1 MSCRSERRKHLQRN
15 SQLRF
20 LPRRFVLS
28 GGIISL
34 MKRLTA
40 SVACGTFFLG
50 VCVIPGTTVQATVGS
65 LETVLERGSDLV
77 SQLIVSY
84 EQDVALTESPMTA
97 TGSALVGEHLTP
109 GLDIGLGMT
118 TVLLD
123 RAVSVSEA
131 RKMAVRLT
139 ADPRI
144 EWAEP
149 DLQMSVPS
157 DVTPSLT
164 PAVPQNTMATSQS
177 VPSFPTKITLK
188 PFSGRISVSWVK
200 PVNQGTSTITSYTV
214 RAYSSSSSGST
225 VASCVTTGKSCE
237 ITGLSNGSTYWI
249 SVAAK
254 NSSGTGSAS
263 PRVSGTPPLFNPN
276 DPFYVNSD
284 LWGLNGTYGV
294 QAQKA
299 WLATRGNPEI
309 VVAVLDTGSTDHPDL
324 VGQTVPGYDMITNSD
339 DDFAGDG
346 DGRDSDPS
354 DEGDWEDGCDQ
365 NSPELCSSWH
375 GTHVAGIINALGNN
389 SLGVIGVASRVKV
402 QHVRVLGHGGGF
414 DSDIIAGIIW
424 ASGGTVGE
432 GVGALSNPTPARV
445 INLSLGGVGACT
457 PAYQTA
463 INDANSRGT
472 VIVVAAGNAGTDA
485 STTTPANCNGVITVG
500 ASNSA
505 GGQPDFSNDG
515 PLVDIAAPGEYIK
528 STMNAGVTGPG
539 LPTYRE
545 KSGTSMATPY
555 VAGIVALMLSKE
567 PLLTP
572 AEVEDRIT
580 DQSNQTFVVQGVWG
594 IINAALLLGV
604 PEIPQS
610 PTNVAASISG
620 TTTRTGTVSWSAATS
635 GSVATT
641 HIARAYL
648 RPSGDSPVMSC
659 STANLACPLSNLVKG
674 ATYYLDV
681 ISGNTGGYSTAS
693 GPRLAIN
700 TKGPVANVVPTLT
713 AGPTTGSVK
722 VSWGSGLES
731 SLMDSYLIQYSTDLL
746 SWKNG
751 PEVDTREQT
760 RVSGLKSGVN
770 YRFRVVSK
778 KDSGTFIKISRES
791 AQMKPS

>member
-1 MSCRSERRKHLQRN
+1 
-15 SQLRF
+15 
-20 LPRRFVLS
+20 
-28 GGIISL
+28 
-34 MKRLTA
+34 MKRLRA
-40 SVACGTFFLG
+40 SIACGTFFLG
-50 VCVIPGTTVQATVGS
+50 VCVVPGTTVRATVGP
-65 LETVLERGSDLV
+65 LETGLERGSDLV

-97 TGSALVGEHLTP
+97 TGSALIGEHLTP

-177 VPSFPTKITLK
+177 VPGFPTKITLK

-200 PVNQGTSTITSYTV
+200 PVNQGTSAITSYTV

-225 VASCVTTGKSCE
+225 VASCVTTSKSCE

-254 NSSGTGSAS
+254 NSSGTGSPS
-263 PRVSGTPPLFNPN
+263 PRVSGTPPLFKPN
-276 DPFYVNSD
+276 DPIYVKSE
-284 LWGLNGTYGV
+284 LWGLNDTYGV

-309 VVAVLDTGSTDHPDL
+309 VVAVLDTGSTEHPDL
-324 VGQTVPGYDMITNSD
+324 VGQTVPGYDMIINSGI
-339 DDFAGDG
+339 AGDG

-354 DEGDWEDGCDQ
+354 DQGDWEDGCGQ
-365 NSPELCSSWH
+365 ANSELCSSWH

-402 QHVRVLGHGGGF
+402 QHVRVLGRGGGF

-432 GVGALSNPTPARV
+432 GVGALTNPTPARV
-445 INLSLGGVGACT
+445 INLSLGGESACSL
-457 PAYQTA
+457 AYQTA
-463 INDANSRGT
+463 INDAIFRGT
-472 VIVVAAGNAGTDA
+472 VVVAAAGNAGADA
-485 STTTPANCNGVITVG
+485 STTAPANCNGVITVG
-500 ASNSA
+500 ASKSD

-515 PLVDIAAPGEYIK
+515 PLVDIAAPGEGIK
-528 STMNAGVTGPG
+528 STMNAGLTGPG
-539 LPTYRE
+539 LPTYAL

-555 VAGIVALMLSKE
+555 VAGIVALMLSVD
-567 PLLTP
+567 PSLTP
-572 AEVEDRIT
+572 AEVEVRIKNQ
-580 DQSNQTFVVQGVWG
+580 DNQTFLVQGVWG
-594 IINAALLLGV
+594 IINAARLLGV

-610 PTNVAASISG
+610 PTNVVAIRSG
-620 TTTRTGTVSWSAATS
+620 PATITTTRTVSWSAATS

-648 RPSGDSPVMSC
+648 RPSGESPVMWC
-659 STANLACPLSNLVKG
+659 STANLACDLSNMVKG

-681 ISGNTGGYSTAS
+681 ISGNTGGYSAPS
-693 GPRLAIN
+693 GLRIAIN
-700 TKGPVANVVPTLT
+700 TKGSVASVVPTLT
-713 AGPTTGSVK
+713 TGPTKGSIK
-722 VSWGSGLES
+722 VSWASGLQS

-746 SWKNG
+746 SWKDG
-751 PEVDTREQT
+751 AEVEINSPTL
-760 RVSGLKSGVN
+760 VSGLKSGVN

-778 KDSGTFIKISRES
+778 KDSGSFIKISRES
-791 AQMKPS
+791 AQMKPN

>member
-1 MSCRSERRKHLQRN
+1 
-15 SQLRF
+15 
-20 LPRRFVLS
+20 
-28 GGIISL
+28 
-34 MKRLTA
+34 MKRLRA
-40 SVACGTFFLG
+40 SVACGAFFLG
-50 VCVIPGTTVQATVGS
+50 LCVVPGTTVRATVGP

-97 TGSALVGEHLTP
+97 TGSALIGEHLTP

-188 PFSGRISVSWVK
+188 AFSGRISVSWVE
-200 PVNQGTSTITSYTV
+200 PVNQGTSAITSYTV

-225 VASCVTTGKSCE
+225 VASCVTTSKSCE
-237 ITGLSNGSTYWI
+237 ITGLSDGSTYWI

-254 NSSGTGSAS
+254 NSSGTGSPS
-263 PRVSGTPPLFNPN
+263 PRVSGTPPLFKPN

-324 VGQTVPGYDMITNSD
+324 VGQTVPGYDMIRGSD
-339 DDFAGDG
+339 NDIAGDG

-365 NSPELCSSWH
+365 VNRQLCSSWH

-402 QHVRVLGHGGGF
+402 QHVRVLGRGGGF
-414 DSDIIAGIIW
+414 GSDIIAGINW
-424 ASGGTVGE
+424 ASGLTVGE
-432 GVGALSNPTPARV
+432 GVGALTNPTPARV
-445 INLSLGGVGACT
+445 INLSLGGVGAC
-457 PAYQTA
+457 PKAYQTA
-463 INDANSRGT
+463 IDDAINRGT
-472 VIVVAAGNAGTDA
+472 VVVAAAGNAGADA

-500 ASNSA
+500 ASNRL

-515 PLVDIAAPGEYIK
+515 PLVDIAAPGTDIK
-528 STMNAGVTGPG
+528 STMNAGLTGPG
-539 LPTYRE
+539 LPTYALE
-545 KSGTSMATPY
+545 SGTSMATPY
-555 VAGIVALMLSKE
+555 VAGIVALMLSVD
-567 PLLTP
+567 PSLTP
-572 AEVEDRIT
+572 AEVEARIKN
-580 DQSNQTFVVQGVWG
+580 QNNQTFLVQGVWG
-594 IINAALLLGV
+594 IINAARLLGV
-604 PEIPQS
+604 PKIPQS

-635 GSVATT
+635 GSVATRN
-641 HIARAYL
+641 IARAYL
-648 RPSGDSPVMSC
+648 RPSGGSPVLWC
-659 STANLACPLSNLVKG
+659 STATLTCDLSNLVKG

-681 ISGNTGGYSTAS
+681 ISRNTGGFSAPS

-700 TKGPVANVVPTLT
+700 TKGPVANVVPTLEVGAT
-713 AGPTTGSVK
+713 RGSVR
-722 VSWGSGLES
+722 VSWDSGLES
-731 SLMDSYLIQYSTDLL
+731 SLLASYLIQYSTDLW

-751 PEVDTREQT
+751 PEVENRSETL
-760 RVSGLKSGVN
+760 VSGLESGVN

-778 KDSGTFIKISRES
+778 KESGGVIKISRES

>member
-40 SVACGTFFLG
+40 SVACGIIYLG
-50 VCVIPGTTVQATVGS
+50 VCVVPSTTVRATVGP
-65 LETVLERGSDLV
+65 LETVFDRGSGLV

-97 TGSALVGEHLTP
+97 TGSALVGEHLAP

-123 RAVSVSEA
+123 RAVSVSDA
-131 RKMAVRLT
+131 RTLALRLT

-157 DVTPSLT
+157 DVTHLLT
-164 PAVPQNTMATSQS
+164 PIVRQNTMATPQS
-177 VPSFPTKITLK
+177 VPSSPTKISLK

-200 PVNQGTSTITSYTV
+200 PVNQGTSAITSYTV
-214 RAYSSSSSGST
+214 RAYSSPSGGST
-225 VASCVTTGKSCE
+225 LASCVTTGKSCE

-249 SVAAK
+249 SVVAK

-263 PRVSGTPPLFNPN
+263 FPRVSSTPPFFNPN
-276 DPFYVNSD
+276 DPHYVNSD

-299 WLATRGNPEI
+299 WLVTRGNPEI
-309 VVAVLDTGSTDHPDL
+309 VVAVLDTGSTVHPDL
-324 VGQTVPGYDMITNSD
+324 KAQTVPGYDMIIDSVA
-339 DDFAGDG
+339 AGDG

-354 DEGDWEDGCDQ
+354 DEGDWDD
-365 NSPELCSSWH
+365 ELESSWH
-375 GTHVAGIINALGNN
+375 GTHIAGIINALGNN
-389 SLGVIGVASRVKV
+389 SLGVIGIAPNVKV
-402 QHVRVLGHGGGF
+402 QHVRVLGRGGGS
-414 DSDIIAGIIW
+414 DSDIVAGITW
-424 ASGGTVGE
+424 ASGGRVGS
-432 GVGALSNPTPARV
+432 LPLNTTPARV
-445 INLSLGGVGACT
+445 INLSLGGEGVC
-457 PAYQTA
+457 PRQYQTA
-463 INDANSRGT
+463 INYAISRGT
-472 VIVVAAGNAGTDA
+472 VVVVAAGNDA
-485 STTTPANCNGVITVG
+485 IDALTTTPANCDGVITVA
-500 ASNSA
+500 ASNRY
-505 GGQPDFSNDG
+505 GQKASFSNYG
-515 PLVDIAAPGEYIK
+515 EVVDIAAPGMSIK
-528 STMNAGVTGPG
+528 STMNAGDTRVGSPIYA
-539 LPTYRE
+539 L
-545 KSGTSMATPY
+545 KSGTSMAAPY
-555 VAGIVALMLSKE
+555 VAGVVALMLSDD
-567 PLLTP
+567 PSLTP
-572 AEVEDRIT
+572 ADVEDRIKSP
-580 DQSNQTFVVQGVWG
+580 SNQTFLVDSDWP

-604 PEIPQS
+604 PEVPQS
-610 PTNVAASISG
+610 PTNVAAIING
-620 TTTRTGTVSWSAATS
+620 TTTRIGTVTWSAATS

-641 HIARAYL
+641 NIARAYL
-648 RPSGDSPVMSC
+648 RPSGDSPVLWC
-659 STANLACPLSNLVKG
+659 GTVTLTCDLPNLIKG

-681 ISGNTGGYSTAS
+681 ISGNSGGFSAPS

-713 AGPTTGSVK
+713 VGVKKGSLD
-722 VSWGSGLES
+722 VSWSSGLDS
-731 SLMDSYLIQYSTDLL
+731 SEMDSYLIQYSTDLL

-751 PEVDTREQT
+751 PEVEMRSRT
-760 RVSGLKSGVN
+760 RVFGLESGVN

-791 AQMKPS
+791 AQMKSS